1 MIIVIFNAIAQV
13 VAGMIL
19 VLTQLFTNIIYIFW
33 DEQMTLFGLLIL
45 IAVGTPIV
53 LYGLHFI
60 WALLTGWSFKS
71 WNIQRKFKNGD
82 LKVRQTGHIF
92 GKGGLKVEIKENT
105 NWFK

>member
-1 MIIVIFNAIAQV
+1 MIIVIFNGIAQV

-60 WALLTGWSFKS
+60 WSLLTGWSFKS
-71 WNIQRKFKNGD
+71 WNYQRKLKSGD
-82 LKVRQTGHIF
+82 LKVRQTGHIM
-92 GKGGLKVEIKENT
+92 GKGGLKVQIKENT